1 MSRINTNVQALQSF
15 SALQKTN
22 NDMATRQL
30 RLATGSRLNRA
41 EDDTAGYTIASKLGA
56 RVRGQAQALSN
67 IGDAKNMLT
76 VAEGGLGS
84 VMNILQTMK
93 EKATQAANDTMGT
106 AERGA
111 IEKQLDALYNE
122 IGDTLEGTEF
132 NGKALFNGDTLNFQ
146 VGADSDDS
154 FAVATATL
162 SKATVVAGVSS
173 EGRAASVGTAVKT
186 AGGQYTAW
194 DNAAVA
200 NGVSVTDN
208 NYTGTHSGNLYFKK
222 SGTDLL
228 VSTED
233 TAAGFAAAS
242 TVDLTGYVAG
252 TDLTHDG
259 MSIAFDGDL
268 ADLED
273 GDGFAIEVEAAIAAG
288 TDTFVGMIGSASDA
302 QSIIGNIDAGIASI
316 SAEIAKLGDAQ
327 SRLTFKSD
335 NLQTSMTNNDAAKS
349 RMVDADFAKEQMEI
363 VKLQILQQTG
373 TAALSQANAA
383 PQSVLSLLR

>member
-1 MSRINTNVQALQSF
+1 MSLINTNPQALQSF

-41 EDDTAGYTIASKLGA
+41 EDDTAGYTIATKLGA

-122 IGDTLEGTEF
+122 IGETLGGTEF
-132 NGKALFNGDTLNFQ
+132 NGKSLFNGDTLNFQ

-154 FAVATATL
+154 FAVATSSLT
-162 SKATVVAGVSS
+162 KDNVVAGVSS

-186 AGGQYTAW
+186 AGGQYAAW
-194 DNAAVA
+194 DNATDDGIV
-200 NGVSVTDN
+200 VSDN
-208 NYTGTHSGNLYFKK
+208 SYSGTHSGTLYFKK

-233 TAAGFAAAS
+233 TVAGFAAAD
-242 TVDLTGYVAG
+242 TVDLTGYTAG
-252 TDLTHDG
+252 GDVTYQGIKLQFG
-259 MSIAFDGDL
+259 GDL
-268 ADLED
+268 ADLD
-273 GDGFAIEVEAAIAAG
+273 DNDGFSLKVEAGIAAG
-288 TDTFVGMIGSASDA
+288 TDTFVGMIGSAADA
-302 QSIIGNIDAGIASI
+302 QSIIGNIDAGITKI
-316 SAEIAKLGDAQ
+316 SEEIAKLGDAQ
-327 SRLTFKSD
+327 SRLTFKAD
-335 NLQTSMTNNDAAKS
+335 TVGTSMTNYEGARS
-349 RMVDADFAKEQMEI
+349 RIADADFAKEQMQI
-363 VKLQILQQTG
+363 VKMQILQQTG
-373 TAALSQANAA
+373 TAALAQANAG
-383 PQSVLSLLR
+383 PQSVLSLLG